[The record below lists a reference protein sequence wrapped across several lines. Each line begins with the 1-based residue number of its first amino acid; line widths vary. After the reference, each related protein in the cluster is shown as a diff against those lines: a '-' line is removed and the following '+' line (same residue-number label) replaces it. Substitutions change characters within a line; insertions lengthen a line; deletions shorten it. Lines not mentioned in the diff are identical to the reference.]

1 MLGFI
6 LQNLNAQIINV
17 ETLRMK
23 TDTLGWAGVAE
34 LSFSIKKN
42 VNEQLDLNNHIH
54 VQYKFPRHII
64 LFMNKVSF
72 SRVDDADFSNETMQH
87 LRYNYKYNKK
97 FTQEIFIQNQYNAIS
112 KIEYR
117 RIAGLGIRWKMSSS
131 ENYRLYLGNSIMYE
145 TEKTQE
151 TIPIH
156 SSDCRNSTYFS
167 FTFKFSENAEW
178 ISTTYFQPKINQFVD
193 YRLSHQ
199 STLSLNLFKNL
210 AFVTTF
216 NYAFDAFPV
225 EEIPKKEYEL
235 TNGLMYSF
243 Y

>member
-23 TDTLGWAGVAE
+23 TDTLGWAGVAK
-34 LSFSIKKN
+34 LSFSMKKN
-42 VNEQLDLNNHIH
+42 VNEQLDLKNHIH

-64 LFMNKVSF
+64 LFVNKVSF
-72 SRVDDADFSNETMQH
+72 SRADDSDFSNEAMQH

-117 RIAGLGIRWKMSSS
+117 RLAGLGIRWKISSS
-131 ENYRLYLGNSIMYE
+131 ENYRVYLGNSIMYE

-151 TIPIH
+151 TIPTH
-156 SSDCRNSTYFS
+156 SSDWRNSTYFS

-178 ISTTYFQPKINQFVD
+178 ISTTYFQPKINQFED
-193 YRLSHQ
+193 YRLFHQ
-199 STLSLNLFKNL
+199 SALSLNLFKNL

-216 NYAFDAFPV
+216 DYAFDAFPV
-225 EEIPKKEYEL
+225 EGIPKKEYEL

-243 Y
+243 